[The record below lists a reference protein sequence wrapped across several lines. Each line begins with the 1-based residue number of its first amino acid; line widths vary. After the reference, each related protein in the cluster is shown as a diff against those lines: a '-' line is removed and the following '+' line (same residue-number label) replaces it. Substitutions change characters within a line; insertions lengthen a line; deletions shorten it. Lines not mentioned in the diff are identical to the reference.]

1 MKFVEP
7 SGFTKSLSSAGSIP
21 RRGFRKLY
29 RLAAPTLGRFSTF
42 MPSTTLN
49 ETRPAQ
55 EFGRN
60 DRLIV
65 DLGMNDG
72 TDTFFY
78 LKKGFNVV
86 AVEANPVL
94 ARQSESLLRRF
105 VRADRLRIVNKG
117 ITDSNSDDHLDFY
130 INHKRSE
137 WSSFV
142 REIGCRDGTS
152 FSVARIAMVPIKE
165 LFRQFGTPYYLK
177 IDIEGFD
184 QRIVNA
190 LSDFPVKP
198 RFISVEE
205 AGVGIV
211 DALHRIG
218 AIGFKLVSQK
228 NVPANK
234 LPYPAREGRYC
245 RHYFVGGSSGPF
257 GDEAPG
263 DWRPYDEFR
272 SSYLSSVRDEEG
284 KMVGDASDWFDIHA
298 RFQDLFEAGK

>member
-1 MKFVEP
+1 M
-7 SGFTKSLSSAGSIP
+7 P
-21 RRGFRKLY
+21 R
-29 RLAAPTLGRFSTF
+29 
-42 MPSTTLN
+42 TTLN

-60 DRLIV
+60 DQLIV

-72 TDTFFY
+72 SDTFFY
-78 LKKGFNVV
+78 LKKDFNVV
-86 AVEANPVL
+86 AVEANPLL
-94 ARQSESLLRRF
+94 ARQVESLLGRF
-105 VRADRLRIVNKG
+105 VRADRLRIINKG
-117 ITDSNSDDHLDFY
+117 VTDSASDDHLDFY

-142 REIGCRDGTS
+142 RDIGCRDGTP
-152 FSVARIAMVPIKE
+152 FSVARIAMIPIKE
-165 LFRQFGTPYYLK
+165 LFREFGTPYYLK

-190 LSDFPVKP
+190 LSDLPLRP

-218 AIGFKLVSQK
+218 ANDFKLVSQK
-228 NVPANK
+228 NIPAIQ
-234 LPYPAREGRYC
+234 LPFPAREGRHC

-257 GDEAPG
+257 GEETPG
-263 DWRPYDEFR
+263 EWQPYDRFR
-272 SSYLSSVRDEEG
+272 SFYLSSVRDEQD
-284 KMVGDASDWFDIHA
+284 KMVGDSSDWFDIHA
-298 RFQDLFEAGK
+298 RF

>member
-1 MKFVEP
+1 MKFVELT
-7 SGFTKSLSSAGSIP
+7 GFTESLSSAIP
-21 RRGFRKLY
+21 RRVFRKLY
-29 RLAAPTLGRFSTF
+29 RLAAPTLSRFSTF
-42 MPSTTLN
+42 MPSTTLE
-49 ETRPAQ
+49 ETRPVL

-86 AVEANPVL
+86 AVEANPVV
-94 ARQSESLLRRF
+94 ARQAERLLGRF
-105 VRADRLRIVNKG
+105 VRTDRLRILNRG
-117 ITDSNSDDHLDFY
+117 ITDSASDDHLDFY

-142 REIGCRDGTS
+142 REIGCREGTP
-152 FSVARIAMVPIKE
+152 FSVARIAMLPIKE
-165 LFRQFGTPYYLK
+165 LFREFGTPYYLK

-190 LSDFPVKP
+190 LSNLPLRP

-211 DALHRIG
+211 DALRRIG
-218 AIGFKLVSQK
+218 ASDFKLVSQR

-257 GDEAPG
+257 GDEAAG
-263 DWRPYDEFR
+263 EWQPYDEFR
-272 SSYLSSVRDEEG
+272 LFYLSSVRDE
-284 KMVGDASDWFDIHA
+284 KDNMIGDASDWFDIHA
-298 RFQDLFEAGK
+298 RF